1 MAVLLYITDRWPYH
15 PGESF
20 LTQEIRDLSPHFE
33 KILLLPLAQ
42 DIDESK
48 NMRDTPDNVEVLSE
62 LRTNIWKKWEEMGVF
77 SRLTTGLAKPIIS
90 IKECL
95 RTKPFNPREVI
106 GEAAQVRLICN
117 HIEKNI
123 DVSNVDACTSFWLN
137 RGAFVCAE
145 LKRRNPRLVAFAR
158 GHGGDIYSERRGM
171 KTFPLQHT
179 ALKQLDGVFP
189 DSSAGVDYLH
199 NKFPSIVE
207 KIVVGR
213 LGVDNSDKVSHSSDG
228 ILRILS
234 VSSLVPVKR
243 VHLIPKSLIHT
254 KRKIIWT
261 HIGGGDCLIEIEKE
275 LVDLGDNV
283 EVNLLG
289 QLPHYDVLQYY
300 TNNAVDLFI
309 NVSSSEGLPVSIM
322 EAFASGIP
330 VIATKVGGSPEI
342 VSEDCGYLLN
352 DDFAPIELAEIL
364 ENYKLNSEKMRI
376 CALNKQRNEYSSEK
390 NQAMFANEII
400 ETIRKNK

>member
-48 NMRDTPDNVEVLSE
+48 TMRDTRDNVEVLSE
-62 LRTNIWKKWEEMGVF
+62 VRINIWKKWGKMGAF

-145 LKRRNPRLVAFAR
+145 LKRRNPHLVAFAR

-171 KTFPLQHT
+171 KNFPLQHT

-199 NKFPSIVE
+199 NKFPSMVE

-213 LGVDNSDKVSHSSDG
+213 LGVDDSDEVSHSSDG

-275 LVDLGDNV
+275 LANLGDNV

-289 QLPHYDVLQYY
+289 QLPHDEVLQYY
-300 TNNAVDLFI
+300 ANNAVDLFI

-342 VSEDCGYLLN
+342 VSEDCGYLLKE
-352 DDFAPIELAEIL
+352 DFLPNELANIL
-364 ENYKLNSEKMRI
+364 DNYNLESNEMRD
-376 CALNKQRNEYSSEK
+376 CALNKQRTEYSSEK

-400 ETIRKNK
+400 EAIKKNG

>member
-48 NMRDTPDNVEVLSE
+48 TMRDTRDNVEVLSE
-62 LRTNIWKKWEEMGVF
+62 VRINIWKKWGKMGAF

-145 LKRRNPRLVAFAR
+145 LKRRNPHLVAFAR

-171 KTFPLQHT
+171 KNFPLQHT

-199 NKFPSIVE
+199 KKFPSMVE

-213 LGVDNSDKVSHSSDG
+213 LGVDDSDEVSHSSDG

-275 LVDLGDNV
+275 LANLGDNV

-289 QLPHYDVLQYY
+289 QLPHDEVLQYY
-300 TNNAVDLFI
+300 ANNAVDLFI

-342 VSEDCGYLLN
+342 VSEDCGYLLKE
-352 DDFAPIELAEIL
+352 DFLPNELANIL
-364 ENYKLNSEKMRI
+364 DNYNLESNEMRD
-376 CALNKQRNEYSSEK
+376 CALNKQRTEYSSEK

-400 ETIRKNK
+400 EAIKKNG